1 MSNTKFVIFDFDG
14 VFSDG
19 ICTYDSCGKVQKGYN
34 IKDGMGLKLLRD
46 NNIKI
51 GVISGFKWNKSQDE
65 ILKHLKIEMY
75 ELGTKN
81 KLEILGKWINELNIN
96 KEDIA
101 YMGDD
106 INDIEIMMNVGLSG
120 CPKNAHKDVL
130 DICQFK
136 SKLNGGEGCVRDF
149 CDFILSKKPNNSIVN
164 EIKNECFYQ
173 LNNTNLENIEK
184 IKNKILTVNK
194 TNNIY
199 FTGIGKSENIAIHTC
214 NLLKSLSFNC
224 FYLNAVNSIHGDI
237 GTLKENDLIILYSKS
252 GNTKELIDIIP
263 YLKNKKITILGV
275 CCNCNSKFSELCD
288 ETIVLPFRK
297 EIDCNI
303 NSIPTNSYMSFLFFT
318 NILASSLSKNLS
330 IENYKQNHPAGNI
343 GKNLQKIS
351 DVLIHNFPKFILKE
365 KLELH
370 TILLKMTEFKI
381 GCCFFVDENDKL
393 LGLMTDGDIRRKI
406 IEKSDIK
413 YISID
418 DINTNF
424 YYETDKNKFVKD
436 CKKLYYIPILNKKN
450 ILLGII
456 NNIY

>member
-1 MSNTKFVIFDFDG
+1 MSNIKFVIFDFDG

-19 ICTYDSCGKVQKGYN
+19 MCTYDSFGKVQKGYN

-81 KLEILGKWINELNIN
+81 KLEILDKWINELNIN

-106 INDIEIMMNVGLSG
+106 INDIEIMMTVGLSG

-130 DICQFK
+130 DICQFI

-343 GKNLQKIS
+343 GKDLQKIS
-351 DVLIHNFPKFILKE
+351 DVLTHNFPKFILKE

-424 YYETDKNKFVKD
+424 YYETDMNKLLKD
-436 CKKLYYIPILNKKN
+436 CKSFGFFSVLSKKKK
-450 ILLGII
+450 IIGIVR
-456 NNIY
+456 N